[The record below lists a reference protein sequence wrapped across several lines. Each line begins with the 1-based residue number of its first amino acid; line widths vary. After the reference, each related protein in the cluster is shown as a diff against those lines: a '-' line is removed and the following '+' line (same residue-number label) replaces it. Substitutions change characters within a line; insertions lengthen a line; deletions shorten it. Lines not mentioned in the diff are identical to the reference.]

1 MDNTEVI
8 GYWLQSSKEDLMAA
22 EELYRAKRYH
32 HALFFLHLA
41 IEKILKGIYVDKN
54 EKSPL
59 PIHNLTR
66 LAEQCDIQ
74 LDENSRRELNEITTF
89 NISARYDDYKFKFY
103 KKATK
108 EFAVNWLE
116 IGKKL
121 YGIFRKKLEGN
132 T

>member
-8 GYWLQSSKEDLMAA
+8 KYWLKSSKEDLKTA
-22 EELYRAKRYH
+22 EELYKVKRYH

-41 IEKILKGIYVDKN
+41 IEKILKGIYVKKN

-59 PIHNLTR
+59 PIHNLAR

-74 LDENSRRELNEITTF
+74 LDENTRRELNEITTF

-108 EFAVNWLE
+108 EFADDWLK

-121 YGIFRKKLEGN
+121 YEVFDKRLGGN
-132 T
+132 I